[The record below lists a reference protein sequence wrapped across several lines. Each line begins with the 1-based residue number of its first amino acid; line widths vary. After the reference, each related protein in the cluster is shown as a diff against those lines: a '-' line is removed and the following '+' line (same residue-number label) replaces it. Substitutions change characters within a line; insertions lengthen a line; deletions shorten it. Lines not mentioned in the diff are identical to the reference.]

1 MGKIYLIRHGETVW
15 NRQGRLQGQRDS
27 PLTLTGIRQAE
38 AYGRRLGAL
47 LGATAVPVRASPLGR
62 TRQTAAII
70 CDMAGLSYEAVQF
83 DDRLMEI
90 TLGAHDGY
98 HGWAA
103 LDRDFPEQAAA
114 RKADPWHYR
123 HPGGESSEMVRERL
137 LPVLDELRAAT
148 LPHIVIAHGVVNKI
162 MRGLYLGL
170 GEQECFALDRPQ
182 HGFYVL
188 EDGSE
193 EFVLTMPVENA

>member
-1 MGKIYLIRHGETVW
+1 MAAGWARCL
-15 NRQGRLQGQRDS
+15 
-27 PLTLTGIRQAE
+27 
-38 AYGRRLGAL
+38 GRRCAGA
-47 LGATAVPVRASPLGR
+47 ASPLGR

-148 LPHIVIAHGVVNKI
+148 GPHIVIAHGVVNK
-162 MRGLYLGL
+162 
-170 GEQECFALDRPQ
+170 RPLSWA
-182 HGFYVL
+182 GRAGMLCWTGRSTAFMCWRMAARNL
-188 EDGSE
+188 C
-193 EFVLTMPVENA
+193 